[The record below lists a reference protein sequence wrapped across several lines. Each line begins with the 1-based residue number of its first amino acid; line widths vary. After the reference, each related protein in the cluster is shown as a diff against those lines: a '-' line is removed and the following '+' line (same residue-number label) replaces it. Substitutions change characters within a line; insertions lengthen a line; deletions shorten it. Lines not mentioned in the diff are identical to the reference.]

1 MAADPTTAAGPRAA
15 AAGRTASF
23 SWVLG
28 AAGLLPVVAY
38 LVAAAQRVGY
48 PYELTYFEGSTVEVM
63 ARVVAG
69 QPLYAPP
76 TTEWTPW
83 PYPPLY
89 FWVSAAVA
97 QLTGVSLL
105 PMRLVS
111 LAASVAVFVL
121 VALIVRRH
129 SGRTV
134 AGLVAA
140 GLFAATFRVSGV
152 WFDTARVDSLLLAL
166 LLAAVLAGMRV
177 RTWRGGLV
185 LGGLLFLAFLTKQ
198 NTLIVAAPML
208 LWLLLRRRS
217 VGVAATLT
225 LGVAVV
231 GSTVL
236 GDLTTDG
243 WYSRYVVHQ
252 LTSQGWAT
260 QWFLGFWVRDLVGPF
275 SVSLLAVVVGL
286 VVVRRR
292 GGPWLRRADGSRR
305 LPGADTAY
313 LLACLVGLV
322 GTAWAA
328 RLHEGGYANVS
339 MPAQAAAAIG
349 VGCLLGW
356 MLRSVRLTRGVVSGL
371 ALLVVL
377 QAGVMAT
384 YQPTVLPTAADRVAG
399 DRFVATLQQ
408 LPGRVLVPTHPYYLR
423 LAGRPTHASAI
434 AIYDIYRSGGGPE
447 LLRSVLPW
455 DLDGV
460 SAVVLDNSSDV
471 GMFGPSLTRDFTLVT
486 STLLPPGVFAP
497 LSDLPAHPTILYVRT
512 SELSRLPASL
522 ASSR

>member
-15 AAGRTASF
+15 TRGSGAAL

-28 AAGLLPVVAY
+28 AAGLVPVVAY

-69 QPLYAPP
+69 QPLYAAP
-76 TTEWTPW
+76 TSGWTPW

-97 QLTGVSLL
+97 RLTGVSLL

-111 LAASVAVFVL
+111 LAASVAVLVL
-121 VALIVRRH
+121 VALVVRRF
-129 SGRTV
+129 SGSGV
-134 AGLVAA
+134 AGVAAA
-140 GLFAATFRVSGV
+140 GLFAATYRVSGV

-166 LLAAVLAGMRV
+166 LLGAVYAGMRV
-177 RTWRGGLV
+177 RSWRGGLV
-185 LGGLLFLAFLTKQ
+185 LGGLLFLGFLTKQ

-208 LWLLLRRRS
+208 LWLLVRRRS

-225 LGVAVV
+225 LGVTVV

-260 QWFLGFWVRDLVGPF
+260 QWFLGFWARDLVGPF
-275 SVSLLAVVVGL
+275 AVSLAATAVGL
-286 VVVRRR
+286 LVCRRR
-292 GGPWLRRADGSRR
+292 GGARLRRADGSRR
-305 LPGADTAY
+305 LPGDDTAY
-313 LLACLVGLV
+313 LLACVVGLV
-322 GTAWAA
+322 GTSWAA

-339 MPAQAAAAIG
+339 MPAQAAAAIV
-349 VGCLLGW
+349 VGCLLGR
-356 MLRSVRLTRGVVSGL
+356 LLGSVRLTRGLVTGL
-371 ALLVVL
+371 ALLVVV
-377 QAGVMAT
+377 QAGAMAT
-384 YQPTVLPTAADRVAG
+384 YQPTVLPTPADRAAG
-399 DRFVATLQQ
+399 DRFVATLER

-423 LAGRPTHASAI
+423 LAGLPTHASAI

-460 SAVVLDNSSDV
+460 SAVVLDNTSDV
-471 GMFGPSLTRDFTLVT
+471 GMFGPALTRDFTLVT
-486 STLLPPGVFAP
+486 STLVPPGVFAP
-497 LSDLPAHPTILYVRT
+497 LSDLPAHPTVLYVRT
-512 SELSRLPASL
+512 SELPRLPALGS
-522 ASSR
+522 